1 METLAQGIMD
11 RYNKQVQK
19 NQKLLAENE
28 RLMDEIKKLK
38 RETRQRKPRQDV
50 SAGTAAPSGP
60 ASATGPT
67 VASVHPELPMAS
79 PSKPRKH
86 VEFKKTVE
94 VFK

>member
-1 METLAQGIMD
+1 METLAQGMMTK
-11 RYNKQVQK
+11 YNKQVQK

-38 RETRQRKPRQDV
+38 RETRQRKPKLDV
-50 SAGTAAPSGP
+50 SSGAGAPSGP
-60 ASATGPT
+60 VGA
-67 VASVHPELPMAS
+67 VASVQPELPLAS

>member
-11 RYNKQVQK
+11 KYNKQVQK
-19 NQKLLAENE
+19 NQKLIAENE

-60 ASATGPT
+60 
-67 VASVHPELPMAS
+67 VAPVVAHSELPLAS

-94 VFK
+94 VLK

>member
-1 METLAQGIMD
+1 METLAQGMMTK
-11 RYNKQVQK
+11 YNKQVQK

-38 RETRQRKPRQDV
+38 RETRQRKPRLDV
-50 SAGTAAPSGP
+50 SAGAGAPSGP
-60 ASATGPT
+60 AASA
-67 VASVHPELPMAS
+67 VSHSELPLAS